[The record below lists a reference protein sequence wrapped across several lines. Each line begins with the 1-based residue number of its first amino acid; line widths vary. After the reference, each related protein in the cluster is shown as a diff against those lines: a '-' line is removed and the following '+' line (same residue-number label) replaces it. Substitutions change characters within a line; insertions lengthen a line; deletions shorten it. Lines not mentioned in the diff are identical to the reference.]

1 MSKYEIDGIV
11 VADLRIVDTDRGP
24 MVGCTLVLDG
34 KLYECNEYFDTGGYV
49 DDSTDSHMS
58 VNGIFNLQT
67 RKMEPVFF
75 NGMERADFGRWVDA
89 NNVLRGVMQAFVTN
103 ALFPESAAA

>member
-11 VADLRIVDTDRGP
+11 VVDLHIVDTDCGP

-34 KLYECNEYFDTGGYV
+34 KLYECTEYVTAEGYV
-49 DDSTDSHMS
+49 DDSADSHMT
-58 VNGIFNLQT
+58 VNGIFNLQS

-75 NGMERADFGRWVDA
+75 NGMERAEFTRWTDA
-89 NNVLRGVMQAFVTN
+89 NNVVRGAMQTFVTE
-103 ALFPESAAA
+103 ALFPKSAAA